1 MSDNVCSEILVDV
14 SFKVDPDSNEMYV
27 ETVFVVDSIFFEF
40 VVVMAFILSVA
51 DIVEYLSEILMSDSV
66 CSDIWVGNAC
76 KVVPDSN
83 EMNAE
88 TVFVVDSIFVVFV
101 VEMAFIFSVAD
112 IVEYFTEI
120 LMSDNVCSEILVDD
134 ACKVDPDSKEMF
146 VETVFVVDSIFV
158 VFVVEMAFIFWVADI
173 V

>member
-51 DIVEYLSEILMSDSV
+51 DIVEYLSEILMSD
-66 CSDIWVGNAC
+66 
-76 KVVPDSN
+76 
-83 EMNAE
+83 
-88 TVFVVDSIFVVFV
+88 
-101 VEMAFIFSVAD
+101 
-112 IVEYFTEI
+112 
-120 LMSDNVCSEILVDD
+120 NVCSEILVDD

-158 VFVVEMAFIFWVADI
+158 VFVVEMAFIF
-173 V
+173 